1 MIQILCPADATSP
14 LIGNNFYLNLY
25 DKIKP
30 GTVYRPLVKL
40 TNQVTGYSKIVSVS
54 GATTNKDRY
63 LFSQIISN
71 RGVVPEDL
79 DAGNVLFGNTNFPL
93 GFYDVVIYKNTSN
106 VNMDIS
112 GLSIIYNGLA
122 NVTGNTDDTEP
133 VKYSEYTTNDS
144 DTESVYITF

>member
-1 MIQILCPADATSP
+1 MIQILCPEDSSSAV
-14 LIGNNFYLNLY
+14 IGNDFYLDLY

-30 GTVYRPLVKL
+30 GTVYKPLVKL
-40 TNQVTGYSKIVSVS
+40 TNQVTGYSKIVAVS
-54 GATTNKDRY
+54 GGSTNKERY
-63 LFSQIISN
+63 IYSQIIAT
-71 RGVVPEDL
+71 RGIIAEDL
-79 DAGNVLFGNTNFPL
+79 SLGRVFFGDTNFPL

-106 VNMDIS
+106 ENMDIS

-122 NVTGNTDDTEP
+122 NVTGNTDDTAP

>member
-1 MIQILCPADATSP
+1 MIQILCPADATSA

-54 GATTNKDRY
+54 GATTNKERY

-71 RGVVPEDL
+71 RGLVAENL
-79 DAGNVLFGNTNFPL
+79 SAGNVLFGNTNFPL
-93 GFYDVVIYKNTSN
+93 GFYDVVIYKNTSSA
-106 VNMDIS
+106 NMDIS